1 MIRVRFPHR
10 LRGSLT
16 AIGATA
22 LMVIASTAYAQDL
35 MRIAAVVND
44 QVISVFDLETR
55 INMAITS
62 SNLENGEEIRRR
74 LATPALR
81 SLIDEALQTQEAER
95 QGIRVSERD
104 MEVALEQIAANN
116 GVEPGGLANYLRQ
129 LGISLS
135 TVESQIRAQIAWGKY
150 INQRIRPTIDISE
163 DEIDH
168 ELERFLENE
177 GRPEYLV
184 SRISLYFDAQS
195 TEAEILETAD
205 SLVTQLRDGAS
216 FAAIAAQFSQDSMA
230 RNGGDLGWLQEGQS
244 RPQFDAVLA
253 TMERG
258 AISAP
263 IRLLDGVHI
272 LQLREKRTGSSRVDD
287 AVEVYLSQ
295 ILIPAEPNEAP
306 GAASARLATAQ
317 TISDSVSGCE
327 ALNARG
333 DELESSLSGDVGWV
347 KLRDLPEEFRDA
359 VGALAVGQA
368 SDPMTTGA
376 GVHVLMA
383 CERRDPSAEIDM
395 RDVIYERIASQR
407 LAIIER
413 RLLRDLRRAA
423 FVDLRI

>member
-1 MIRVRFPHR
+1 MTRVRLPHR
-10 LRGSLT
+10 LRRSLT

-22 LMVIASTAYAQDL
+22 LMVIASAAYAQDL

-55 INMAITS
+55 INMAVTS
-62 SNLENGEEIRRR
+62 SNLQNSEEIRRR
-74 LATPALR
+74 LAAPVLR
-81 SLIDEALQTQEAER
+81 NLIDEALQVEEAER
-95 QGIRVSERD
+95 QGIRVTERD
-104 MEVALEQIAANN
+104 MDIALEQIAANN
-116 GVEPGGLANYLRQ
+116 GVEHGGLENYLRQ
-129 LGISLS
+129 LGISMS
-135 TVESQIRAQIAWGKY
+135 TVESQVRAQIAWGKF

-177 GRPEYLV
+177 DRPEYLV
-184 SRISLYFDAQS
+184 SQISLYFDAQS
-195 TEAEILETAD
+195 TEVEVMETAN
-205 SLVTQLRDGAS
+205 SLVTQLRAGAS
-216 FAAIAAQFSQDSMA
+216 FAAIAAQFSQDSLA
-230 RNGGDLGWLQEGQS
+230 RNGGDLGWLREGQS

-253 TMERG
+253 AMERG
-258 AISAP
+258 EISAP

-272 LQLREKRTGSSRVDD
+272 LQLREMRTGSSSADG

-295 ILIPAEPNEAP
+295 ILIPAEPDEAP
-306 GAASARLATAQ
+306 GAATARLAAAQ
-317 TISDSVSGCE
+317 AISDSVSGCE

-347 KLRDLPEEFRDA
+347 KLSDLPAEFRDA
-359 VGALAVGQA
+359 VGELAVGQA

-376 GVHVLMA
+376 GVHILMA
-383 CERRDPSAEIDM
+383 CERRDPNANIDM
-395 RDVIYERIASQR
+395 RDVIYERIANQR
-407 LAIIER
+407 LAIVER